1 MHNIWLLTK
10 VTFKQGIRSRI
21 LAGIAFLS
29 ILLFVS
35 NIAITNLFAIEMG
48 KVMVDIGFSVLSLA
62 GLSIIFFLGIGL
74 VSHDIHDRTV
84 CMVISRPFTRW
95 QYILGKYGG
104 LALILLTAM
113 AILGVL
119 AILSFFVCSSLV
131 SGLELPRDFS
141 WLSIL
146 VTISFNFLSLLVVM
160 SFAFF
165 FTIISS
171 SIYLAMLF
179 TVCIYFIGH
188 GLETIVKILAGGHF
202 VDASPSLVFFLKT
215 ISWVFP
221 NLSAFDL
228 KASVAYGLPLDPVY
242 LCWAAVYGCSYSIL
256 MMIFT
261 FIVFKHRDIC

>member
-1 MHNIWLLTK
+1 
-10 VTFKQGIRSRI
+10 
-21 LAGIAFLS
+21 
-29 ILLFVS
+29 
-35 NIAITNLFAIEMG
+35 
-48 KVMVDIGFSVLSLA
+48 
-62 GLSIIFFLGIGL
+62 
-74 VSHDIHDRTV
+74 
-84 CMVISRPFTRW
+84 MVISRPFTRW

-188 GLETIVKILAGGHF
+188 GLETIVKILRSGHF

-215 ISWVFP
+215 ISWIFP